1 LKLKSGWH
9 VVRTIGGAEFA
20 VAAAITAAEFISY
33 CPAYTEHRRHG
44 RFTNRKIVQIQRPL
58 FPCYLFVR
66 PDDKFQREKFETSR
80 IKLQVIR
87 SALVSDDVIDAVRAT
102 AEDAGKVATV
112 TKLIAPG
119 AFVTLIR
126 GVLRGERAEV
136 IRRKGQQVLIRISRD
151 GRSATFKT
159 HISEVEAV

>member
-1 LKLKSGWH
+1 MNSGWY
-9 VVRTIGGAEFA
+9 VIRTIGGAEFA

-33 CPAYTEHRRHG
+33 CPAYTERRRRG
-44 RFTNRKIVQIQRPL
+44 RFSNGQFIEIQRPL

-66 PDDKFQREKFETSR
+66 PDDKFQREKFETSK
-80 IKLQVIR
+80 IKLQVLR
-87 SALVSDDVIDAVRAT
+87 SQLVSDDVIDAVKAT
-102 AEDAGKVATV
+102 AEDAGKVATI
-112 TKLIAPG
+112 TKQIEPG

-159 HISEVEAV
+159 HINEVEAV